1 MELLGAPVLGL
12 ELWQV
17 LLVLLAGFW
26 AGTINSVIGS
36 GTLVTFPVLVAV
48 GFPPVT
54 AQISNA
60 MGLVAA
66 GFSGVFGYRRELRES
81 RAVLPVL
88 TVASLLGGLLG
99 AGLLI
104 VLPPEVFGVA
114 APLLILVAL
123 AFVVLQPRLQAW
135 VRGRA
140 AAKAAAGEGA
150 REGAGEGAGAGEV
163 DVATPDVPSRPVSP
177 TLWILVF
184 LAGVY
189 GGYFVAA
196 QGVLLMG
203 ILGVFLVG
211 GTLVH
216 ANGLKT
222 WLSLSVN
229 LIAAASYLLFAFDR
243 IDWTAVLLIAASSLV
258 GGLVGARI
266 GRRISPTV
274 LRAVI
279 VVVGLA
285 GLVTMVLRLV
295 NGG

>member
-1 MELLGAPVLGL
+1 MTELLGAELWGM

-17 LLVLLAGFW
+17 GLVLLAGFW

-81 RAVLPVL
+81 RAVLPALTAASVL
-88 TVASLLGGLLG
+88 GGVLGASLL
-99 AGLLI
+99 I
-104 VLPPEVFGVA
+104 HLPPEVFGYA
-114 APLLILVAL
+114 APILIVIAL

-135 VRGRA
+135 VRRRA
-140 AAKAAAGEGA
+140 ESRAGGD
-150 REGAGEGAGAGEV
+150 GAGHTAELPAA
-163 DVATPDVPSRPVSP
+163 PSRPVTL

-203 ILGVFLVG
+203 ILGVFLLG

-216 ANGLKT
+216 ANGIKT
-222 WLSLSVN
+222 WLSLAVN
-229 LIAAASYLLFAFDR
+229 LVAAVSYLLFAADR
-243 IDWTAVLLIAASSLV
+243 IDWTAVALIAASSLV
-258 GGLVGARI
+258 GGSVGARI

-285 GLVTMVLRLV
+285 GLGSMLLRLAQ
-295 NGG
+295 GG

>member
-1 MELLGAPVLGL
+1 MTELLQAPVLGL

-26 AGTINSVIGS
+26 AGTINSIIGS
-36 GTLVTFPVLVAV
+36 GTLVTFPTLVAV

-81 RAVLPVL
+81 RAVVPVL
-88 TVASLLGGLLG
+88 TVASLLGGVLG
-99 AGLLI
+99 A
-104 VLPPEVFGVA
+104 F
-114 APLLILVAL
+114 LLILLPPVVFGYAAPILIVVAL
-123 AFVVLQPRLQAW
+123 TFVVLQPRLQAW
-135 VRGRA
+135 VRARA
-140 AAKAAAGEGA
+140 AA
-150 REGAGEGAGAGEV
+150 REGAADLEAPALPG
-163 DVATPDVPSRPVSP
+163 RPVSP
-177 TLWILVF
+177 TLFSLVF

-216 ANGLKT
+216 ANAIKT
-222 WLSLSVN
+222 WLSLAVN
-229 LIAAASYLLFAFDR
+229 LIAAASYLLFAFER
-243 IDWTAVLLIAASSLV
+243 IDWTAVLLIAASSMV

-266 GRRISPTV
+266 GRRISPV
-274 LRAVI
+274 ALRIVI

-285 GLVTMVLRLV
+285 GLVSMVLRLV
-295 NGG
+295 NGD

>member
-1 MELLGAPVLGL
+1 MIDVLGADVLGL

-17 LLVLLAGFW
+17 VLVLLAGFW

-36 GTLVTFPVLVAV
+36 GTLVTFPTLVAV

-60 MGLVAA
+60 IGLVAA
-66 GFSGVFGYRRELRES
+66 GFSGVFGYRRELKES
-81 RAVLPVL
+81 GAVLPVL
-88 TVASLLGGLLG
+88 TVASLLGGVLG
-99 AGLLI
+99 AFLLI
-104 VLPPEVFGVA
+104 LLPAEVFGVA
-114 APLLILVAL
+114 APVLIVVAL

-135 VRGRA
+135 VRRRSA
-140 AAKAAAGEGA
+140 A
-150 REGAGEGAGAGEV
+150 REDGVV
-163 DVATPDVPSRPVSP
+163 DVPSRPSRPVSP
-177 TLWILVF
+177 VLWVLVF

-216 ANGLKT
+216 ANAIKT
-222 WLSLSVN
+222 WLSLAVN
-229 LIAAASYLLFAFDR
+229 LVAATSYLLFAFDR
-243 IDWTAVLLIAASSLV
+243 IDWTAVLLIAASSMV

-274 LRAVI
+274 LRIVI

-285 GLVTMVLRLV
+285 GLVSMVLRLV
-295 NGG
+295 DGG

>member
-1 MELLGAPVLGL
+1 MTELLQAPVLGL

-26 AGTINSVIGS
+26 AGTINSIIGS
-36 GTLVTFPVLVAV
+36 GTLVTFPTLVAV

-81 RAVLPVL
+81 RAVVPVL
-88 TVASLLGGLLG
+88 TVASLLGGVLG
-99 AGLLI
+99 A
-104 VLPPEVFGVA
+104 F
-114 APLLILVAL
+114 LLILLPPVVFGYAAPILIVVAL
-123 AFVVLQPRLQAW
+123 TFVVLQPRLQAW
-135 VRGRA
+135 VRARA
-140 AAKAAAGEGA
+140 AARKGSADLEAPALPG
-150 REGAGEGAGAGEV
+150 
-163 DVATPDVPSRPVSP
+163 RPVSP
-177 TLWILVF
+177 TLFALVF

-216 ANGLKT
+216 ANAIKT
-222 WLSLSVN
+222 WLSLAVN
-229 LIAAASYLLFAFDR
+229 LIAAASYLLFAFER
-243 IDWTAVLLIAASSLV
+243 IDWTAVLLIAASSMV

-266 GRRISPTV
+266 GRRISPV
-274 LRAVI
+274 ALRIVI

-285 GLVTMVLRLV
+285 GLVSMVLRLV
-295 NGG
+295 NGD

>member
-1 MELLGAPVLGL
+1 MIDMLGADVLGL

-36 GTLVTFPVLVAV
+36 GTLVTFPTLVAV

-66 GFSGVFGYRRELRES
+66 GFSGVFGYRRELKES
-81 RAVLPVL
+81 GAVLPVL
-88 TVASLLGGLLG
+88 TVASLLGGVLG
-99 AGLLI
+99 AFLLI
-104 VLPPEVFGVA
+104 LLPAEVFGVA
-114 APLLILVAL
+114 APVLIVVAL

-135 VRGRA
+135 VRRRSA
-140 AAKAAAGEGA
+140 A
-150 REGAGEGAGAGEV
+150 REGGVV
-163 DVATPDVPSRPVSP
+163 DVPARPSRPVSP
-177 TLWILVF
+177 VLWVLVF

-216 ANGLKT
+216 ANAIKT
-222 WLSLSVN
+222 WLSLAVN
-229 LIAAASYLLFAFDR
+229 LVAATSYLLFAFDR
-243 IDWTAVLLIAASSLV
+243 IDWTAVLLIAASSMV

-274 LRAVI
+274 LRIVI

-285 GLVTMVLRLV
+285 GLVSMVLRLV
-295 NGG
+295 DGG